1 MGIPVFTPVF
11 SGTSY
16 GVDSSTFINTGG
28 GGGWDAYAGSTQ
40 SYSRG
45 VYATAK
51 TTANNIEVAFGFT
64 TSSLSTDPD
73 DLNYSFRFDT
83 NGDFRAYELGS
94 IVVGTTAY
102 TLSDTF
108 YITYDGYNV
117 RYYQNDDLLQTTPRA
132 IGDPLAFNSTYYT
145 TNEGFTNVGFGP
157 MGEAGT
163 NGTSGNTGATGTS
176 GTSGTRGSSGSSG
189 ANGTLTLTGTT
200 NNGVITLNVTAPNA
214 TVESKLTFDG
224 STLNINGVAINSGSN
239 AGTNN
244 IAIGER
250 ALNATL
256 NTGSNNIALG
266 YQALFTNN
274 KGIRNIA
281 IGSNALYSL
290 ASEVD
295 GFPSDNIAIGIDALK
310 SNTLGN
316 NNIAIG
322 TSASANLPTSKGNSI
337 AIGIGALE
345 NATDGGSIGIGFSS
359 LRANP
364 GLNNLGVG
372 SNTLQSLTVGSANT
386 AIGNGAGSSLAD
398 GSNNTFLGYNAGKGD
413 TIGYTSTSEGS
424 VAIGYN
430 SLYGGGSF
438 NTVVGTYTLL
448 NNTTGVRNVA
458 IGYNNSPSNSVG
470 SDNISIGASTNSN
483 NISGSRNISIGNA
496 ALNLNRTGNN
506 NTVLG
511 YQAGIATS
519 GSNNTYI
526 GLEAGELITTG
537 NNNTFLGAYQGAIG
551 PLTSTIAISDGLGN
565 VHIYATGSRVAI
577 NKIANPNATLDV
589 NGNTII
595 TGSLTVTGNI
605 VNNLG
610 MGFVSCSLTVNGA
623 TAGQRTITAS
633 FLDVDGTSLA
643 RPQQLIHWWTSAAQT
658 GSAAVPPPAGASPT
672 VTTYAVVSGTNVVPI
687 SNSGSINHAVTDNN
701 GNFAVRLSGGTA
713 VPATIWFNTEV
724 QGIIYSI
731 STTINTSSP

>member
-11 SGTSY
+11 SNTSY

-28 GGGWDAYAGSTQ
+28 GGGSYNAYAGSTQ
-40 SYSRG
+40 AYVNG

-51 TTANNIEVAFGFT
+51 TTANTIDVTFGLT
-64 TSSLSTDPD
+64 TSSLSTTQD
-73 DLNYSFRFDT
+73 DLDYSFRFDSA
-83 NGDFRAYELGS
+83 GDVKIYELGTQ
-94 IVVGTTAY
+94 VGSTFGY
-102 TLSDTF
+102 NSNKTF

-117 RYYQNDDLLQTTPRA
+117 RYYDGPTLLATTARA
-132 IGDPLAFNSTYYT
+132 IGNPLAFNSIYYT
-145 TNEGFTNVGFGP
+145 SNEGFTNVGFGP

-200 NNGVITLNVTAPNA
+200 NNGVITLNGTAPNA

-224 STLNINGVAINSGSN
+224 STLNINGVTINSGSN

-256 NTGSNNIALG
+256 NTGSDNIAIG

-274 KGIRNIA
+274 KGTRNIA

-290 ASEVD
+290 ASVVD
-295 GFPSDNIAIGIDALK
+295 GFPSDNIAIGVDALK
-310 SNTLGN
+310 SNTQGST
-316 NNIAIG
+316 NIAIG
-322 TSASANLPTSKGNSI
+322 NSASANLPNSEGYSI

-345 NATDGGSIGIGFSS
+345 NATEGSSIGIGFLS

-372 SNTLQSLTVGSANT
+372 GNTLQNLTVGSANT
-386 AIGNGAGSSLAD
+386 AIGNGAGNNLSE
-398 GSNNTFLGYNAGKGD
+398 GSNNTFVGYNAGKGD

-589 NGNTII
+589 NGNTLI

-610 MGFVSCSLTVNGA
+610 MGFVSCSLLVSGSS
-623 TAGQRTITAS
+623 TAQRAFSAS
-633 FLDVDGTSLA
+633 FKNVDGTSIPRA
-643 RPQQLIHWWTSAAQT
+643 QLIHWWTSATQT
-658 GSAAVPPPAGASPT
+658 GSASTPTAGAGP
-672 VTTYAVVSGTNVVPI
+672 VTYLVVSGSNIVPI

-701 GNFAVRLSGGTA
+701 GNFAVRLTGTTGGT
-713 VPATIWFNTEV
+713 VQTIWFNTEV
-724 QGIIYSI
+724 QGIIYST
-731 STTINTSSP
+731 STTITAGIA